1 MVHLTRDLVEI
12 LLKNLIVPSASGL
25 GDVDGLT
32 HTLKRGIVSYVIE
45 CGDAPK
51 DALARIFDKS
61 DRWIYRQLEE
71 MDGRKERRHLGEDH
85 AGYELMV
92 KVVEFF
98 ASLYPKETSAAACVH
113 ALRRSKIDVVVQ
125 TLEPILNLCV
135 DQGYL
140 TRTVIEAGGQRETL
154 YRAISDGMV
163 VGSLSDVRD
172 RKSRIGRRV
181 RSIFP
186 MLRSYLQ
193 GHPLSRCLMISMGLP
208 EDKVQIFL
216 EKSQEYMTALMK
228 ELHEEME
235 REQLQ
240 SGVSIE
246 YPEFRVLLLA
256 GPGPYND
263 HVPSI

>member
-1 MVHLTRDLVEI
+1 MVQLTRDLVEI
-12 LLKNLIVPSASGL
+12 LLKNMIVPSASGL

-32 HTLKRGIVSYVIE
+32 NTLKRGIVSYVIE

-98 ASLYPKETSAAACVH
+98 CSLYPKEASSSACVH

-140 TRTVIEAGGQRETL
+140 TRTVIEAGGQKEVL
-154 YRAISDGMV
+154 YRSVSDGMLL
-163 VGSLSDVRD
+163 GPLSDVRD

-193 GHPLSRCLMISMGLP
+193 GHPLGRCSMITMGLP
-208 EDKVQIFL
+208 EDKIQIFL
-216 EKSQEYMTALMK
+216 NRSMEYMMELLK

-235 REQLQ
+235 REQQ
-240 SGVSIE
+240 STGVTVD
-246 YPEFRVLLLA
+246 YPEFRVLFLA

>member
-1 MVHLTRDLVEI
+1 MVQLSRDLVEI
-12 LLKNLIVPSASGL
+12 LIKNLIVPSASGL

-32 HTLKRGIVSYVIE
+32 QTLKRGIVSYVIE

-92 KVVEFF
+92 KMVEFF
-98 ASLYPKETSAAACVH
+98 ASLYPKEASSAACVH
-113 ALRRSKIDVVVQ
+113 ALRRSKINVVVQ

-140 TRTVIEAGGQRETL
+140 TRTVIEAGGQKETL
-154 YRAISDGMV
+154 YKAVSDGMF

-172 RKSRIGRRV
+172 RKNRIGRRV

-193 GHPLSRCLMISMGLP
+193 GHPLSRCSMISMGLP

-216 EKSQEYMTALMK
+216 ERTMDYMTGLLK

-235 REQLQ
+235 QDQQ
-240 SGVSIE
+240 SNGVSTD
-246 YPEFRVLLLA
+246 YPEFRVLFLA

>member
-1 MVHLTRDLVEI
+1 MVQLTRDLVEI
-12 LLKNLIVPSASGL
+12 LIKNVIVPSASGL

-32 HTLKRGIVSYVIE
+32 QTLKRGIVSYVIE

-98 ASLYPKETSAAACVH
+98 ASLYPKEASPAACTH

-140 TRTVIEAGGQRETL
+140 TRTVIEAGGQKETL
-154 YRAISDGMV
+154 YRAISDGV
-163 VGSLSDVRD
+163 ILGSVSDVRE
-172 RKSRIGRRV
+172 RKNRIGRRV

-193 GHPLSRCLMISMGLP
+193 GHPLARCYMISMGLP
-208 EDKVQIFL
+208 EEKVQIFL
-216 EKSQEYMTALMK
+216 DRSVEYMTSLLK
-228 ELHEEME
+228 ELHEDLE
-235 REQLQ
+235 REQQ
-240 SGVSIE
+240 FAGVQQD
-246 YPEFRVLLLA
+246 YPEFRVLLLS

-263 HVPSI
+263 HVPDI